1 MLLCHDS
8 RRMLQ
13 RVILEAV
20 DVVGA
25 IPLVSVTSYGYMDV
39 QVLVCSV
46 FFSFQLFNATDNLL
60 QMK

>member
-39 QVLVCSV
+39 QVLVCCLFV
-46 FFSFQLFNATDNLL
+46 FPNIQYDR
-60 QMK
+60 